1 MTPDD
6 NDPPTPEFHTT
17 PTFFYNGVYF
27 AAPQILNRGERGGVM
42 DVELAISRDGVKFDR
57 PFRSPFW
64 LPKSPGDDFD
74 SGSLFTNASPVF
86 LDDECRFY
94 YGGYSQGATGS
105 DDSQLTSGIGL
116 ATMPRDRFA
125 GVRPIDKI
133 GQITLKPLDLAG
145 CKGIT
150 LNADASAGAVRVE
163 LLDEHARR
171 LHGFTRDD
179 AEPITTD
186 GLRHAVKWKE
196 KALSDLPSGRY
207 LLRLHLEHA
216 EVFAVSLI

>member
-1 MTPDD
+1 M
-6 NDPPTPEFHTT
+6 
-17 PTFFYNGVYF
+17 
-27 AAPQILNRGERGGVM
+27 
-42 DVELAISRDGVKFDR
+42 KFDR

-64 LPKSPGDDFD
+64 LPKTTGDGFD
-74 SGSLFTNASPVF
+74 SGSIFTNASPVF
-86 LDDECRFY
+86 LDDEFRFY

-105 DDSQLTSGIGL
+105 DDSQLTSGLGL

-133 GQITLKPLDLAG
+133 GQITLKPIDITG

-150 LNADASAGAVRVE
+150 LNANASGGAVRVE
-163 LLDEHARR
+163 LLDAHARR

-186 GLRHAVKWKE
+186 GLRHAVKWKG
-196 KALSDLPSGRY
+196 KSLSGLPPGPY
-207 LLRLHLEHA
+207 IPRLHLENA